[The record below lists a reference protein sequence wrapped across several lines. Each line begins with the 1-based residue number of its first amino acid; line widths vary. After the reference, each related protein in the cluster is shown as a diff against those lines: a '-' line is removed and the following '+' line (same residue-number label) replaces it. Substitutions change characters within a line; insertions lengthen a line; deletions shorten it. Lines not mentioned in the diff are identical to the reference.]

1 MVYTD
6 PNNLKNVQK
15 TEKINNFIRP
25 QSNLKKLTNSTLYE
39 SSLKRRNITNL
50 AWLNQFQKKTILGKN
65 QFQKSRIQTKIS
77 FRKVEFRQKSDL
89 EKTTLGKNQFQ
100 KRRIQTK

>member
-25 QSNLKKLTNSTLYE
+25 QTPQSNLKKLTNSTLYE
-39 SSLKRRNITNL
+39 SSLKRKNITNL
-50 AWLNQFQKKTILGKN
+50 AWLNQF
-65 QFQKSRIQTKIS
+65 
-77 FRKVEFRQKSDL
+77 
-89 EKTTLGKNQFQ
+89 
-100 KRRIQTK
+100 